1 MPSPPLCY
9 HIVCYLGSSG
19 RCNNEQ
25 VMQEGSEHMLSVVR
39 RQGRDLLP
47 PGSDNPRLEVV
58 RLLAGH
64 TQCVAQVVVA
74 LGAGQLPLV
83 SPENCVSVVTT
94 LAVLQCCSAAH
105 LQAPSWG
112 WCWPVLFLPPNVG
125 F

>member
-1 MPSPPLCY
+1 
-9 HIVCYLGSSG
+9 
-19 RCNNEQ
+19 
-25 VMQEGSEHMLSVVR
+25 MQEGSEHMLSVVR

-94 LAVLQCCSAAH
+94 LAVLLTCRPLAGGGAGRCCSCLQMLDFDRTAGGSPGQPAASEQ
-105 LQAPSWG
+105 LVPGVYLAT
-112 WCWPVLFLPPNVG
+112 
-125 F
+125 